1 MLTNGGVS
9 HKDELSVALFS
20 ARFISFHEKVYT
32 GFTFKKA
39 PSEIWEKMIRDFAEK
54 SRINNGQD
62 NPTCSLINLKSAKT
76 THKAVNQGIDEEK
89 TVKERKRHSVTDALG
104 HNFSSEGL
112 HCCGMKGI

>member
-1 MLTNGGVS
+1 MTHNRDLINLILIQGIMVKNVRKCLLTGGVS

-62 NPTCSLINLKSAKT
+62 NPTCSLINFTKCK
-76 THKAVNQGIDEEK
+76 KKREK
-89 TVKERKRHSVTDALG
+89 L
-104 HNFSSEGL
+104 
-112 HCCGMKGI
+112 